1 MSDVKMSV
9 VKPVTCPIC
18 GCVCDD
24 IEITVEDGK
33 IKKVKNGC
41 VLSISKFLNY
51 NCAHRLMTPMIRE
64 NGELV
69 PVSLEKAVDKAA
81 EILVNAKYPILHGW
95 SSTTSE
101 AIGVGVKLT
110 EEVGGVYDNCA
121 VNCHG
126 PSLQGVQH
134 AGVPGST
141 LGQIRHRADLVIY
154 WGANPMV
161 SHPRQLSRYTV
172 GKEGK
177 FASSDISRRFNK
189 KAMQDEQ
196 QKDLN
201 EIFDEKFM
209 MQHYPTK
216 SAEMNGAIMDP
227 LKIDRKMIVVDIR
240 MTPTAELADY
250 FLKIEPNRDFEL
262 FQALRVLVKGG
273 ELDVDSVAGVPV
285 DKLEEIADVMISCR
299 FGVLFW
305 GLGLTM
311 TLGKY
316 RNTEAAIRLVRDL
329 NQRAK
334 FVMMPVRGHYNVA
347 GSNVVACWLTG
358 YPHSVDM
365 STGYPRYNPG
375 ETSITDIL
383 IRGENDA
390 SLILGADPVS
400 NYPKKLC
407 EGFVNNPLIVIDP
420 HKNISTLMAD
430 VAIPVAFSGIE
441 ASGTAYRM
449 DNVPITLKKVVEPPA
464 GILTDAEILT
474 MILAKVK
481 ELKQKQQNN

>member
-1 MSDVKMSV
+1 MSV

-24 IEITVEDGK
+24 LEITVEDGK
-33 IKKVKNGC
+33 IKKVKNAC
-41 VLSISKFLNY
+41 VLSISKFMNY
-51 NCAHRLMTPMIRE
+51 DCEHRLMEPMIRK
-64 NGELV
+64 NGELEPV
-69 PVSLEKAVDKAA
+69 PLKEAIDKAA
-81 EILVNAKYPILHGW
+81 QILVDAKYPILHGW

-101 AIGVGVKLT
+101 AIALGVKLT
-110 EEVGGVYDNCA
+110 EEIGGVYDNCA

-141 LGQIRHRADLVIY
+141 LGQVRHRADLIIY

-161 SHPRQLSRYTV
+161 AHPRQLARYTV

-177 FASSDISRRFNK
+177 YAKSDIRTRYNK
-189 KAMQDEQ
+189 KAMDEQ
-196 QKDLN
+196 QAKSMN
-201 EIFDEKFM
+201 EVFDKEWM

-216 SAEMNGAIMDP
+216 SACMNGGIVDP
-227 LKIDRKMIVVDIR
+227 LKVDRKVIVVDVKK
-240 MTPTAELADY
+240 TPTAQMADQ
-250 FLKIEPNRDFEL
+250 FIQIKPNTDFEL
-262 FQALRVLVKGG
+262 FQALRVIIKGG
-273 ELDVDSVAGVPV
+273 DLDVDEVEGIPV
-285 DKLEEIADVMISCR
+285 EKLEELADAMISCR

-316 RNTEAAIRLVRDL
+316 RNTEGAIRLVRDL
-329 NQRAK
+329 NQRTK

-365 STGYPRYNPG
+365 SLGYPRYNPG

-383 IRGENDA
+383 ERGENDA

-400 NYPKKLC
+400 NYPKKLA

-449 DNVPITLKKVVEPPA
+449 DNVPVTLKKVVDPPK
-464 GILTDAEILT
+464 GILTDKEILA

-481 ELKQKQQNN
+481 EIKSKQADA